1 MDRKWT
7 AIDLQAHGAC
17 ALRFL
22 YNKFRCNVNTYLFY
36 LNKKVFQKFVSKV
49 KTNNAQITDKKII
62 EEGLKLH
69 YDADLF
75 FLSTNFVS
83 LLHYNMVSLI
93 FKKANRY

>member
-1 MDRKWT
+1 M
-7 AIDLQAHGAC
+7 
-17 ALRFL
+17 
-22 YNKFRCNVNTYLFY
+22 
-36 LNKKVFQKFVSKV
+36 FQKFVSKV

-83 LLHYNMVSLI
+83 PLHYNMVSLI
-93 FKKANRY
+93 FKKTYAMTSAEVLQFSINSSCSDSMYYFFNKRGLK